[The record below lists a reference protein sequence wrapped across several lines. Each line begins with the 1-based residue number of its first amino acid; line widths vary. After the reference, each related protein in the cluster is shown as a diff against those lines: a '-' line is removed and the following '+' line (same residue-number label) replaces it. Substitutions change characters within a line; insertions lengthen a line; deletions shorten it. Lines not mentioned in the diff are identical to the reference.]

1 MIEGWLELRHPADY
15 PAWRSSAASNIC
27 GPAAWNV
34 IGLRKVSQHHVT
46 PAVFLGMYCSSVSLV
61 ARLMGSI
68 VYLTVQTIDK
78 FNLVRDCRRGSFSR
92 INHLDVDEFLSRKT
106 RF

>member
-34 IGLRKVSQHHVT
+34 IGLQKVSQHHVT
-46 PAVFLGMYCSSVSLV
+46 PAVFLGIATTELYCSSVGLV

-78 FNLVRDCRRGSFSR
+78 FNLVRDCRRGSLSR
-92 INHLDVDEFLSRKT
+92 INHLDVD
-106 RF
+106 